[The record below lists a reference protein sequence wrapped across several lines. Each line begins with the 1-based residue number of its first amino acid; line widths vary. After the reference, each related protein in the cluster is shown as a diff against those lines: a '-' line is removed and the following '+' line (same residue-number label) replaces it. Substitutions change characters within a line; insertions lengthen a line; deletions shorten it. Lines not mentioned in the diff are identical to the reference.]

1 MDRKL
6 DAVAVR
12 TKVLMVRTVR
22 RVPRVLGVVPTV
34 LGALLLATLAVP
46 VGAQTSVSQTDIARL
61 QDSITAISK
70 DLVALRSR
78 DAAGARAMQ
87 SELNDLQ
94 EEVTYLKVKLRK
106 ERTLPVIEYTDLRD
120 RLEALKVRARGDEG
134 ASGAYGASK
143 GSGATVPVGTE
154 LDVRLQTA
162 INSGTAQIEDRFEA
176 TTLVDLKRGGRV
188 LIPAGSVA
196 RGVVTGVK
204 AAGRVDRKGSL
215 SLTFDRI
222 TVNGVTHQ
230 IRGTLLQAIESEGV
244 KADAGRVGAGA
255 AVGGILGG
263 ILGGW
268 KGGLAGILIGGGGTM
283 VATEG
288 QQVDLKPGTVLRMRL
303 DSELLLP

>member
-1 MDRKL
+1 
-6 DAVAVR
+6 
-12 TKVLMVRTVR
+12 
-22 RVPRVLGVVPTV
+22 
-34 LGALLLATLAVP
+34 
-46 VGAQTSVSQTDIARL
+46 
-61 QDSITAISK
+61 
-70 DLVALRSR
+70 
-78 DAAGARAMQ
+78 MQ

-94 EEVTYLKVKLRK
+94 DEVTYLKVRLRK
-106 ERTLPVIEYTDLRD
+106 EPSLPVVEYTDLRD
-120 RLEALKVRARGDEG
+120 RLEALRVRARGDEG
-134 ASGAYGASK
+134 ASGAYGAAK
-143 GSGATVPVGTE
+143 GSGAMVPVGTE

-176 TTLVDLKRGGRV
+176 TTLVDLKREGRV

-204 AAGRVDRKGSL
+204 VAGRIDRKGSL
-215 SLTFDRI
+215 SLSFDRI

-244 KADAGRVGAGA
+244 KADAGKIGAGA
-255 AVGGILGG
+255 AVGGMLGG

-268 KGGLAGILIGGGGTM
+268 KGGLAGILLGGGGTM
-283 VATEG
+283 IATEG

>member
-1 MDRKL
+1 
-6 DAVAVR
+6 
-12 TKVLMVRTVR
+12 VRTVR
-22 RVPRVLGVVPTV
+22 TVRTVPRVLGALV
-34 LGALLLATLAVP
+34 LGALVLGVP
-46 VGAQTSVSQTDIARL
+46 MSAQTSVSQTDIQRL
-61 QDSITAISK
+61 QDSVTAIAK
-70 DLVALRSR
+70 DLVALRAK
-78 DAAGARAMQ
+78 DASGARAMQ

-94 EEVTYLKVKLRK
+94 DEVTYLKVRLRK
-106 ERTLPVIEYTDLRD
+106 EPSLPVVEYTDLRD
-120 RLEALKVRARGDEG
+120 RLEALRVRARGDEG
-134 ASGAYGASK
+134 SSGGYATAK
-143 GSGATVPVGTE
+143 GSATAVPVGTE

-176 TTLVDLKRGGRV
+176 TTLVDLKRNGRV
-188 LIPAGSVA
+188 LIPAGSVV

-222 TVNGVTHQ
+222 TVNGISHQ

-244 KADAGRVGAGA
+244 KADAGKIGAGA
-255 AVGGILGG
+255 AVGGMLGG

-268 KGGLAGILIGGGGTM
+268 KGGLAGILLGGGGTM